1 MNEKNKYFIQCSY
14 GEIIDKYTILKIKL
28 SKSSD
33 EKQTI
38 NIKTE
43 FDELQKYIKNDD
55 ILYEKLFEINKK
67 LWILE
72 DTIRYKSKKKEFDKL
87 YIDCAE
93 KIHITN
99 DERYNIK
106 KQINEK
112 YNSYIIEEKIYKN
125 EISNNTEISNNKE
138 VLNNNIISNN
148 DEKKLEQATLL
159 FSMHKIKESYS
170 ILCALVNNYE
180 NCNIVNYFTA
190 NLFFSFHICQSTL
203 GLKITNKTNIEN
215 IINNIDNLEN
225 SDLKKYIN
233 NQSGLYFLLIGE
245 YKKSYP
251 YLKYI
256 NPAEGPF
263 NININTVSYLDN
275 NDINKIMLFYSSG
288 GIGDIIMFSRFI
300 PEYCYKHKNNKIL
313 YCIKDSLYWLFK
325 KVFNNIDNLLLFPF
339 SKSIE
344 ILNKYKFNHHTNIT
358 EIFKLLDK
366 CYDDIKNN
374 NYLKDITGSDI
385 DINNIIHKN
394 KKNII
399 INWKGNKNNPHEIF
413 NRGMNLSNLSKIFND
428 NKNINFI
435 SVQKELN
442 DTEKKLLKKYNVVDL
457 SNIIDNNNKTFYDTI
472 TIFKN
477 VDCVIST
484 DTSLLHLSTSMN
496 INTIAL
502 LTIGCEWRWT
512 RNNHTNWYPEIKIIK
527 QIKYNSWDDVI
538 NNLNDFLINNY

>member
-28 SKSSD
+28 SKSTD

-55 ILYEKLFEINKK
+55 ILYDKLFEINKM

-112 YNSYIIEEKIYKN
+112 YNSHIIEEKIYKN
-125 EISNNTEISNNKE
+125 EISNNKG
-138 VLNNNIISNN
+138 VLDNTISNN
-148 DEKKLEQATLL
+148 DEKKLDQAKLL
-159 FSMHKIKESYS
+159 FSMYKIKETYS
-170 ILCALVNNYE
+170 ILNELVNKYE

-203 GLKITNKTNIEN
+203 GLEITHKTNIEN

-225 SDLKKYIN
+225 SDLKIYIY
-233 NQSGLYFLLIGE
+233 NQTSLYFLLIGE

-256 NPAEGPF
+256 NKSEGPF
-263 NININTVSYLDN
+263 NININTISYLDD

-313 YCIKDSLYWLFK
+313 YCIKDCLYWLFK

-366 CYDDIKNN
+366 GYDDIKNN
-374 NYLKDITGSDI
+374 KYLKDITGSDI

-457 SNIIDNNNKTFYDTI
+457 SNIVDKNNKTFYDTI

-484 DTSLLHLSTSMN
+484 DTSLLHLSGSMN

-527 QIKYNSWDDVI
+527 QNSYNDWTNVI
-538 NNLNDFLINNY
+538 NNLNNYLINNY

>member
-28 SKSSD
+28 SKSTD

-190 NLFFSFHICQSTL
+190 NLFFLFHICQSTL

-225 SDLKKYIN
+225 SDLKIYIY

-245 YKKSYP
+245 YKKSFP

-256 NPAEGPF
+256 NRAEGPF

-366 CYDDIKNN
+366 GYDDIKNN

-385 DINNIIHKN
+385 EINNIIHKN

>member
-1 MNEKNKYFIQCSY
+1 MNEKNKYLVQCSY

-28 SKSSD
+28 SKSTD
-33 EKQTI
+33 EKQTN

-72 DTIRYKSKKKEFDKL
+72 DTIRYKSDKKEFDKL
-87 YIDCAE
+87 YINCAE

-112 YNSYIIEEKIYKN
+112 YNSHIIEEKIYKN
-125 EISNNTEISNNKE
+125 EISNNKR
-138 VLNNNIISNN
+138 VLDNTISNN
-148 DEKKLEQATLL
+148 DEKKLKQATLL
-159 FSMHKIKESYS
+159 FSMCKIKESYS
-170 ILCALVNNYE
+170 ILSALVNNYE

-203 GLKITNKTNIEN
+203 GLKITHKTNIEN
-215 IINNIDNLEN
+215 IINNIDNLKN

-233 NQSGLYFLLIGE
+233 KQTCLYFLLISE

-256 NPAEGPF
+256 NLAEGPF
-263 NININTVSYLDN
+263 NININTISYLYD

-300 PEYCYKHKNNKIL
+300 PEYCYKYKNNKIL

-366 CYDDIKNN
+366 GYDDIKNN

-399 INWKGNKNNPHEIF
+399 INWKGNKNNPQEIF
-413 NRGMNLSNLSKIFND
+413 NRGMNLSNLSIIFND

-435 SVQKELN
+435 SVQKDLN
-442 DTEKKLLKKYNVVDL
+442 DIEKKLLKKNNVVDL

-472 TIFKN
+472 TILKN
-477 VDCVIST
+477 VDCVISI
-484 DTSLLHLSTSMN
+484 DTSLLHLSASMN

-512 RNNHTNWYPEIKIIK
+512 RNNHTNWYPAIKIIK
-527 QIKYNSWDDVI
+527 QIKYNSWNDVI

>member
-28 SKSSD
+28 SKSTD

-55 ILYEKLFEINKK
+55 ILYDKLFEINKK

-72 DTIRYKSKKKEFDKL
+72 DTIRYKSDKKEFDKL

-106 KQINEK
+106 KKINEK
-112 YNSYIIEEKIYKN
+112 YNSHIIEEKIYKN
-125 EISNNTEISNNKE
+125 EKYTNKE
-138 VLNNNIISNN
+138 VLNNNTISNN

-203 GLKITNKTNIEN
+203 GLEITHKTNIEN

-233 NQSGLYFLLIGE
+233 NQTCLYFLLIGE

-263 NININTVSYLDN
+263 NININTISYLDD

-366 CYDDIKNN
+366 GYDDIKNN

-435 SVQKELN
+435 SVQKDLN

-484 DTSLLHLSTSMN
+484 DTSLLHLSGSMN

-512 RNNHTNWYPEIKIIK
+512 RNNHTNWYSKIKIIK
-527 QIKYNSWDDVI
+527 QIKYNSWDEAI

>member
-28 SKSSD
+28 SKSTD

-55 ILYEKLFEINKK
+55 ILYDKLFEINKK

-112 YNSYIIEEKIYKN
+112 YNSHIIEEKIYKN

-138 VLNNNIISNN
+138 ILNNTISNN
-148 DEKKLEQATLL
+148 DEKKLDQAKLL
-159 FSMHKIKESYS
+159 FSMYKIKETYS
-170 ILCALVNNYE
+170 ILSALVNNYE

-190 NLFFSFHICQSTL
+190 NLFFSFYICQSTL
-203 GLKITNKTNIEN
+203 GLKITHKTNIEN

-225 SDLKKYIN
+225 SDLKIYIY
-233 NQSGLYFLLIGE
+233 NQSSLYFLLIGE
-245 YKKSYP
+245 YKKSFP

-256 NPAEGPF
+256 NRAKGPF

-366 CYDDIKNN
+366 GYDDIKNN
-374 NYLKDITGSDI
+374 NYLKDITGSNI
-385 DINNIIHKN
+385 NINNIIDKN

-435 SVQKELN
+435 SVQKDLN

-457 SNIIDNNNKTFYDTI
+457 SNTIDNNNKTFYDTI

-484 DTSLLHLSTSMN
+484 DTSLLHLSGSMN

-527 QIKYNSWDDVI
+527 QIKYNSWDYVI
-538 NNLNDFLINNY
+538 NNLNDYLTNNY